1 MKKGLAYYRFFLKSE
16 AQYRINFISYL
27 LRGFIQLVAVLFIW
41 NLVYSSTD
49 DGVIEGLTYQ
59 EIILYTII
67 SMIATQFME
76 LDNDFQ
82 VAGDIQDGNLAYEL
96 VRPVSYIWKLFFQ
109 GLARATTSILIIGI
123 PTMIGVIFYI
133 TQQEAFS
140 VAIIRALLFLLI
152 ISISVGLMFCVNLLF
167 GYSAF
172 YLNYSW
178 GFLLFKGSFISLLSG
193 ALFPLAMLPES
204 IRGFFL
210 KTPFQYLS
218 YFPTMVFLG
227 KLSTEEIIT
236 NLTIQ
241 IVWLGIFAGLC
252 LFFWR
257 HAIKNITI
265 NGG

>member
-1 MKKGLAYYRFFLKSE
+1 MKKGLAYYRFCLKAE
-16 AQYRINFISYL
+16 AKYRVNFIAYL
-27 LRGFIQLVAVLFIW
+27 LHGFIQLVAVLFIW

-49 DGVIEGLTYQ
+49 SGVIEGLNYQ

-67 SMIATQFME
+67 SMITTQFMV

-82 VAGDIQDGNLAYEL
+82 IAGDIQDGNLAYEL
-96 VRPVSYIWKLFFQ
+96 VRPVSYITKLFFQ
-109 GLARATTSILIIGI
+109 GIARSTTSIVLVGVPSI
-123 PTMIGVIFYI
+123 IGVIIYLS
-133 TQQEAFS
+133 QQES
-140 VAIIRALLFLLI
+140 LAIALSRACLFLI
-152 ISISVGLMFCVNLLF
+152 IVTLSVGLMFCVNLLF

-178 GFLLFKGSFISLLSG
+178 GFLLFKGTFISLLSG

-210 KTPFQYLS
+210 KTPFQYML

-227 KLSTEEIIT
+227 KLSPEEIVT
-236 NLTIQ
+236 NLIIQ
-241 IVWLGIFAGLC
+241 VIWLGIFILLC
-252 LFFWR
+252 VVFWR
-257 HAIKNITI
+257 HAIKTITI